1 MLNRKY
7 EKITLYNLGRVLRF
21 LSLIAMLNKILHRFR
36 GLIPKFLLH
45 IRDISKYY
53 TVFDNIYNLSQH
65 FKLQHTSRLMQIN
78 VIFTS

>member
-36 GLIPKFLLH
+36 GLIPKFILY

-53 TVFDNIYNLSQH
+53 TVFDNIYNFSQH
-65 FKLQHTSRLMQIN
+65 FKLQHTS
-78 VIFTS
+78 